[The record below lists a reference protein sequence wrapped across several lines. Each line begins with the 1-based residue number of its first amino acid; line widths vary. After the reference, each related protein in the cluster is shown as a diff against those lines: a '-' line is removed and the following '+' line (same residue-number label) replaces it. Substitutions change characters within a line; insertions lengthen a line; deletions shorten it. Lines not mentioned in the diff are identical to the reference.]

1 MLIRATLLTV
11 INSAGLYH
19 LLLACRERLKTKII
33 DMNTKILL
41 IDDEVAFCE
50 LCALWLEQAGYQV
63 ECAHDAATGL
73 ALFEQ
78 AKNLGKNSDQAFDLI
93 IHDLSLPPSFRPED
107 SLGNLE
113 FYNDVP
119 VLVLTAH
126 SDRTLALKAI
136 ELGAWDFIN
145 KPIDPDLLN
154 VIIQRALEK
163 NSLLQQIKNL
173 ENELGQQEEQHE
185 VSNFGLIG
193 KSSAVQS
200 TRELIQ
206 RISNTQVPVLIQ
218 GPSGTGK
225 EIIANAVHNNSDRKP
240 HKIVSVHCGA
250 IPAELLESELFGYK
264 KGAFT
269 GADSDRK
276 GLLASADQGT
286 LFLDEI
292 GEMPIAMQVK
302 LLRVLQDGSYYP
314 VGSRQLENL
323 NARLV
328 CATNR
333 DLPQE
338 VKNGN
343 FREDLYYRIKGL
355 TISTTSL
362 ENRKEDIGVLVDHFL
377 TRYNHEHKTDIS
389 LDKKACCWF
398 INTPWPGNVREL
410 KNTLESAAAIC
421 LTNHVGLQEIALI
434 RGEGA
439 IKDRTKLLRDDRIF
453 QDPSTF
459 KTQFNKT
466 LEQQVSELEIS
477 LITQAMKEHQDN
489 KTHTAQSLGITRQG
503 LINKIK
509 RYELI

>member
-1 MLIRATLLTV
+1 MT
-11 INSAGLYH
+11 
-19 LLLACRERLKTKII
+19 
-33 DMNTKILL
+33 TKILL

-50 LCALWLEQAGYQV
+50 LCALWLEQAGYHV
-63 ECAHDAATGL
+63 EFAHDAASGL
-73 ALFEQ
+73 ALF
-78 AKNLGKNSDQAFDLI
+78 KHSNSHHKDDHKSFDLV

-107 SLGNLE
+107 SLENLKY
-113 FYNDVP
+113 YNDVP

-126 SDRTLALKAI
+126 SDRALALKAI

-145 KPIDPDLLN
+145 KPIDPDLLQL
-154 VIIQRALEK
+154 IIERALEK
-163 NSLLQQIKNL
+163 NSLLLQIKNL
-173 ENELGQQEEQHE
+173 EHNLEQKEERQET
-185 VSNFGLIG
+185 SNFGLIG

-225 EIIANAVHNNSDRKP
+225 EIIAKAIHNNSDRKS

-250 IPAELLESELFGYK
+250 IPSELLESELFGYK

-269 GADSDRK
+269 GADRDRK

-314 VGSRQLENL
+314 VGSRQLETL

-333 DLPQE
+333 DLSKE
-338 VKNGN
+338 VKNGQ

-355 TISTTSL
+355 TISTTHL
-362 ENRKEDIGVLVDHFL
+362 ESRKEDIGVLIDHFL
-377 TRYNHEHKTDIS
+377 MRYNYEHKTDIS

-421 LTNHVGLQEIALI
+421 LTNHLGLQEIALI
-434 RGEGA
+434 RGESA
-439 IKDRTKLLRDDRIF
+439 IKNLAEKMPNNDSLYYSALD
-453 QDPSTF
+453 
-459 KTQFNKT
+459 KTPLKKT

-477 LITQAMKEHQDN
+477 LITQTMKKHQGN
-489 KTHTAQSLGITRQG
+489 KTHTAQALGITRQG

-509 RYELI
+509 RYELA

>member
-1 MLIRATLLTV
+1 
-11 INSAGLYH
+11 
-19 LLLACRERLKTKII
+19 
-33 DMNTKILL
+33 MNTKILL

-63 ECAHDAATGL
+63 EFAHDAASGL
-73 ALFEQ
+73 ALFEH
-78 AKNLGKNSDQAFDLI
+78 ANRHPNKKNQCFDLV

-107 SLGNLE
+107 SLENLK
-113 FYNDVP
+113 YYHDVP

-126 SDRTLALKAI
+126 SDRALALKAI
-136 ELGAWDFIN
+136 AQGAWDFIN
-145 KPIDPDLLN
+145 KPIDPDLLQL
-154 VIIQRALEK
+154 IIQRALEK
-163 NSLLQQIKNL
+163 NSLLLQIKDLEHNL
-173 ENELGQQEEQHE
+173 EQKKERQEI
-185 VSNFGLIG
+185 SNFGLIG
-193 KSSAVQS
+193 KSSAIQS

-225 EIIANAVHNNSDRKP
+225 EIIANAIHNNSDRRS
-240 HKIVSVHCGA
+240 HDMVSVHCGA
-250 IPAELLESELFGYK
+250 IPSELLESELFGYK

-269 GADSDRK
+269 GADRDRK

-302 LLRVLQDGSYYP
+302 LLRVLQEGSYYP
-314 VGSRQLENL
+314 VGSRQLETL

-333 DLPQE
+333 DLPKE
-338 VKNGN
+338 VQTGN

-362 ENRKEDIGVLVDHFL
+362 EKRKEDIGVLIDHFL
-377 TRYNHEHKTDIS
+377 MRYNHEHNAEIS

-421 LTNHVGLQEIALI
+421 LKNKLGLQEIALI
-434 RGEGA
+434 RGESVLKNITEA
-439 IKDRTKLLRDDRIF
+439 QSEHDYFHDIELDNTR
-453 QDPSTF
+453 P
-459 KTQFNKT
+459 NKT
-466 LEQQVSELEIS
+466 LEQQVNALEIS
-477 LITQAMKEHQDN
+477 LITQAMKEHQGN
-489 KTHTAQSLGITRQG
+489 KTNTAQALGITRQG

-509 RYELI
+509 RYELT

>member
-1 MLIRATLLTV
+1 M
-11 INSAGLYH
+11 
-19 LLLACRERLKTKII
+19 K
-33 DMNTKILL
+33 TKILL

-50 LCALWLEQAGYQV
+50 LCALLLEQAGYHV
-63 ECAHDAATGL
+63 EYTHDATSGL
-73 ALFEQ
+73 ALFNHAQSLNEGNEGF
-78 AKNLGKNSDQAFDLI
+78 ALV

-107 SLGNLE
+107 SLDNLK
-113 FYNDVP
+113 FYNDIP

-145 KPIDPDLLN
+145 KPIDPDLLQI
-154 VIIQRALEK
+154 IIQRALEK

-173 ENELGQQEEQHE
+173 ETELQQPDTP
-185 VSNFGLIG
+185 NFGLIG
-193 KSSAVQS
+193 NSNAIQS

-225 EIIANAVHNNSDRKP
+225 EIIANAIHNYSDRKQ
-240 HKIVSVHCGA
+240 HNMISVHCGA

-269 GADSDRK
+269 GADNDRK

-292 GEMPIAMQVK
+292 GEMPLAMQVK

-314 VGSRQLENL
+314 VGSRQLETL
-323 NARLV
+323 NIRLV

-333 DLPQE
+333 DLPKE
-338 VKNGN
+338 VQDSS

-362 ENRKEDIGVLVDHFL
+362 ASRREDIAVLLDHFL
-377 TRYNHEHKTDIS
+377 IRYNHQHKADIS
-389 LDKKACCWF
+389 LDQVACNWF

-421 LTNHVGLQEIALI
+421 LNNRLSLPEIELI
-434 RGEGA
+434 RGE
-439 IKDRTKLLRDDRIF
+439 
-453 QDPSTF
+453 STTPKQADQLAD
-459 KTQFNKT
+459 KTLHSKT
-466 LEQQVSELEIS
+466 LEQHVNELEIS
-477 LITQAMKEHQDN
+477 LITKAMANNKGN
-489 KTHTAQSLGITRQG
+489 KTHTAQALGITRQG

-509 RYELI
+509 RYALE